1 MQETVNQE
9 NGNVTVDQNAG
20 NEQAV
25 ATPKTFTQ
33 DEVNAIIKKRF
44 PDYKTLEQKA
54 KKFDELEEASK
65 SELQK
70 ATEKVTQLEN
80 ELNGMKKAQEIS
92 GIRSAVAKELGI
104 PSELLTADTKEDCE
118 AQAKAL
124 LAFAG
129 KKTYPSVRDSGE
141 VSGQIKRSTRQQF
154 ADWLNQAT

>member
-80 ELNGMKKAQEIS
+80 ELNGLKKEQEIH
-92 GIRSAVAKELGI
+92 GIRAAVAKELGI
-104 PSELLTADTKEDCE
+104 PSELLTADTQEECE
-118 AQAKAL
+118 KQAKAL
-124 LAFAG
+124 LEFAG
-129 KKTYPSVRDSGE
+129 KKTYPNVRDNGELSG
-141 VSGQIKRSTRQQF
+141 SIKRSTRQQF
-154 ADWLNQAT
+154 ADWLNQTK